1 MNDISTL
8 VRLSPHVQEVSLDF
22 LDEVSGGKGTTV
34 TNTGGTTTIKSDGTV
49 TISGGTTTV
58 TVSK

>member
-8 VRLSPHVQEVSLDF
+8 ARLSPHLQEVSFDF
-22 LDEVSGGKGTTV
+22 LDEISGGKTTV
-34 TNTGGTTTIKSDGTV
+34 QNTGGTTTVKPDGTV
-49 TISGGTTTV
+49 TVSGGTTTI